1 MSSPFEQ
8 TNVEKTSVKTPLL
21 KLDVNI
27 ANRFPGGFE
36 SIAFS
41 GTCSGVEGLQNLIEY
56 LEVIKR
62 DLIRQNQ
69 SHAKR
74 KTR

>member
-21 KLDVNI
+21 KLDANI
-27 ANRFPGGFE
+27 ASGFMSFE

-69 SHAKR
+69 SNAKR
-74 KTR
+74 KAR